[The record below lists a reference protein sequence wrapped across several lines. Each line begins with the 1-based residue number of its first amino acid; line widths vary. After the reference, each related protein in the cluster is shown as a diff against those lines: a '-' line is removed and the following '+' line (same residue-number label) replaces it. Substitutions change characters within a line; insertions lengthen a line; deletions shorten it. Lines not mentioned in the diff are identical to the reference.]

1 MQYAIEGIALGLM
14 LTIMLGPILIALI
27 QTSLENGGTAGL
39 SVGLGIWI
47 SDLLIIASSYFA
59 LNLIGDIVQDGGFR
73 YWLGLV
79 GGIVLIVFGL
89 GAFLKKV
96 KIGPEKKYF
105 TAKNYAGFWMKGF
118 LVNTVNPFTFIF
130 WLGVISTYV
139 IARKITGI
147 QAFVFLSSIL
157 ATIIITD
164 TIKILLAKKIK
175 ARMQSH
181 QLQWFNRVAGIGL
194 FLFGIYLIYRSVLE
208 V

>member
-27 QTSLENGGTAGL
+27 QTSLENGGSAGL
-39 SVGLGIWI
+39 AVGLGIWL

-59 LNLIGDIVQDGGFR
+59 LNLIGDVVKGGGFR
-73 YWLGLV
+73 YWLGLI
-79 GGIVLIVFGL
+79 GGLVLIIFGI

-105 TAKNYAGFWMKGF
+105 SAKNYAGFWMKGF
-118 LVNTVNPFTFIF
+118 LVNTINPFTFIF

-139 IARKITGI
+139 IARKITGT
-147 QAFVFLSSIL
+147 QAFIFLGSIL
-157 ATIIITD
+157 LTIITTD
-164 TIKILLAKKIK
+164 SIKILLAKKIK
-175 ARMQSH
+175 QKMQSH
-181 QLQWFNRVAGIGL
+181 QLQWFNRVAGVGL

-208 V
+208 G

>member
-1 MQYAIEGIALGLM
+1 MHYAIEGIALGLM

-27 QTSLENGGTAGL
+27 QTSLENGSSAGL
-39 SVGLGIWI
+39 AVGLGIWM
-47 SDLLIIASSYFA
+47 SDLLIIASSYYA
-59 LNLIGDIVQDGGFR
+59 LNLIGDIVEGGGFR

-79 GGIVLIVFGL
+79 GGIVLIVFGV

-105 TAKNYAGFWMKGF
+105 SAKNYAGFWMKGF
-118 LVNTVNPFTFIF
+118 LVNTINPFTFIF

-139 IARKITGI
+139 IARKITGT
-147 QAFVFLSSIL
+147 QAFIFLGSIL
-157 ATIIITD
+157 LTIITTD
-164 TIKILLAKKIK
+164 SIKILLAKKIK
-175 ARMQSH
+175 QKMQTH

>member
-39 SVGLGIWI
+39 AVGLGIWV

-59 LNLIGDIVQDGGFR
+59 LNLIGDIVQGGGFR

-79 GGIVLIVFGL
+79 GGLVLIIFGT

-118 LVNTVNPFTFIF
+118 LVNTINPFTFIF

-139 IARKITGI
+139 IARKINGV
-147 QAFVFLSSIL
+147 QAFIFLGSIL
-157 ATIIITD
+157 ATIVITD
-164 TIKILLAKKIK
+164 SIKIILAKKIK
-175 ARMQSH
+175 AKMQSH
-181 QLQWFNRVAGIGL
+181 QLQWFNRIAGVGL
-194 FLFGIYLIYRSVLE
+194 FLFGIYLIYRSVL
-208 V
+208 VV